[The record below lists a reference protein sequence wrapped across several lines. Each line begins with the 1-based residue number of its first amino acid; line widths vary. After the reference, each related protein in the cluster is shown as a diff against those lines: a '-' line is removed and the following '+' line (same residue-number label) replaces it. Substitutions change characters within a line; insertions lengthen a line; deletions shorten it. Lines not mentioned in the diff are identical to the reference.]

1 MTHSQR
7 RVKLSAT
14 LRSFSGADETAEPL
28 DAMLVTD
35 LNNVRYLSGFTGSN
49 AALLV
54 YGDDRPAVLSTDG
67 RYRTQAANQAPDLEV
82 VIERACAR
90 YLAERAAADGVR
102 RLGYE
107 GHVVTVD
114 AYTALTRALDTRAGV
129 ELVRASGVVETLRE
143 IKDDGEVAL
152 LRLACEAADA
162 ALADLV
168 ERGGLRPG
176 RTEKAVGRELES
188 LMLDHGADGVS
199 FETIVAAGANSAIP
213 HHRPTDAVLA
223 AGDFVKIDFGA
234 LVAGYHSDMTRT
246 FVLGPVADWQREI
259 YGLVAA
265 AQRAGRDALAPGVS
279 LSAVDGASRQV
290 IADAGYGDL
299 FSHGLG
305 HGVGLQIHEAP
316 GINATA
322 AGTLLAGSAVT
333 VEPGVYL
340 PDRGGVRIEDTL
352 VVQGGEKTAPELL
365 TRFPKELQIL

>member
-7 RVKLSAT
+7 RDNLAARIRT
-14 LRSFSGADETAEPL
+14 TDGDRNFG
-28 DAMLVTD
+28 AMLVTD

-54 YGDDRPAVLSTDG
+54 FGDGRPAVLSTDG
-67 RYRTQAANQAPDLEV
+67 RYRTQAAQQSPDLEV

-90 YLAERAAADGVR
+90 YLAGRAATDGVGR
-102 RLGYE
+102 IGFE
-107 GHVVTVD
+107 SHVVTVD
-114 AYTALTRALDTRAGV
+114 GYATLGRALADTGST
-129 ELVRASGVVETLRE
+129 LVRAAGTVEALRE
-143 IKDDGEVAL
+143 VKDDGEIAL
-152 LRLACEAADA
+152 LRLACHAADA
-162 ALADLV
+162 ALAELI

-176 RTEKAVGRELES
+176 RTEKQVGRELES

-199 FETIVAAGANSAIP
+199 FETIVAAGPNSAIP

-223 AGDFVKIDFGA
+223 GGDFVKIDFGA

-246 FVLGPVADWQREI
+246 FVLEKAADWQHEI
-259 YGLVAA
+259 YDLVAA
-265 AQRAGRDALAPGVS
+265 SQRAGREALAPGVS
-279 LSAVDGASRQV
+279 LREVDAASRQV
-290 IADAGYGDL
+290 IADAGYGDT

-340 PDRGGVRIEDTL
+340 PGRGGVRIEDTL
-352 VVQGGEKTAPELL
+352 VVGSEAPDLL

>member
-1 MTHSQR
+1 
-7 RVKLSAT
+7 
-14 LRSFSGADETAEPL
+14 LRAELQSFGADSDTASAL

-54 YGDDRPAVLSTDG
+54 YADDRGPVLATDG
-67 RYRTQAANQAPDLEV
+67 RYRTQAAAQAPDLEV

-90 YLAERAAADGVR
+90 YLTGRAAADGVR
-102 RLGYE
+102 RLGFE
-107 GHVVTVD
+107 AHVLTVD
-114 AYTALTRALDTRAGV
+114 AHTVLTRTLDEWPGT
-129 ELVRASGVVETLRE
+129 ELVRATGLVETLRE
-143 IKDDGEVAL
+143 VKDDGELAL
-152 LRLACEAADA
+152 LRLACDAADA
-162 ALADLV
+162 ALADLI
-168 ERGGLRPG
+168 ERGGIRPG
-176 RTEKAVGRELES
+176 RTERQVGRELEA

-223 AGDFVKIDFGA
+223 GGDFVKIDFGA

-246 FVLGPVADWQREI
+246 FVLGAAAEWQREI
-259 YGLVAA
+259 YDLVAT
-265 AQRAGRDALAPGVS
+265 AQRAGSDALAPGVG
-279 LSAVDGASRQV
+279 LRDVDAASRQV
-290 IADAGYGDL
+290 IADAGYGDT

-322 AGTLLAGSAVT
+322 AGTLLPGSAVT

-352 VVQGGEKTAPELL
+352 VVQRDEKHTPELL
-365 TRFPKELQIL
+365 TRFPKELQILI